1 MKRVLV
7 DTDVLINFLRGRQ
20 QAKEFLLAH
29 LESDILCSVITV
41 AEIYAGMGV
50 HEQEKT
56 KDLLDNLEIVPVTR
70 TIAEK
75 AGHYKGE
82 MKSHALEL
90 DDCLIAATA
99 HFHKATLATGNARHY
114 PMADIEKTVVTCE

>member
-20 QAKEFLLAH
+20 QAKVFLLSH
-29 LESDILCSVITV
+29 LESDILCSAITV
-41 AEIYAGMGV
+41 AEIYAGMRA

-56 KDLLDNLEIVPVTR
+56 TDLLDNLEIVPVTR
-70 TIAEK
+70 AVAEK
-75 AGHYKGE
+75 AGRYQGE
-82 MKSHALEL
+82 LKSHTLEL

-99 HFHKATLATGNARHY
+99 HFHKATLATGNAKHY
-114 PMADIEKTVVTCE
+114 PMTDIEKEVVSP